1 MAKKPLDG
9 WAPRTSTPELQTSV
23 RSLRHEKQNVSGVYR
38 KDTTSEEESTRKHLH
53 VSYTELW

>member
-9 WAPRTSTPELQTSV
+9 TSRTSTPELQTTSV
-23 RSLRHEKQNVSGVYR
+23 QSPRQEKQNVSGVYR

>member
-9 WAPRTSTPELQTSV
+9 TPRTSTPEPRTFVSP
-23 RSLRHEKQNVSGVYR
+23 RHEKQNVSGVYR
-38 KDTTSEEESTRKHLH
+38 KDITSEESTRKQVH